1 MQALRDEINFQLIE
15 SLNSNTIVPWQQP
28 WTDASCVMPS
38 NIFTTFPYRGI
49 DPILLRLAAVKH
61 GYTTRW
67 WGTERQWRILGGK
80 LRPGAISVKLHH
92 QDVLLPTDFNP
103 VTKYRIVYN
112 LDSVDGKFDTFRVVP
127 DANLSEATD
136 EHGNHIWRMEGGRG
150 LMHIEAERIIKATG
164 ADFREEPRD
173 GALYYRLPL
182 DYIVVPMMSQFHY
195 GPGGPASYYQTA
207 FHELTHW
214 TEHRLNWYADPKLS
228 VKKRYA
234 LGELRADICSA
245 YICAELGIPPQKNE
259 LNFDKRTN
267 FARYVKH
274 WVALMEEDNSVIF
287 HIARAASEAADFIL
301 SFRSKHGDGVCSG
314 EVLADYKEVVC

>member
-1 MQALRDEINFQLIE
+1 MQALRNTINAQLIE
-15 SLNSNTIVPWQQP
+15 ALKSNTIVPWQQP
-28 WTDASCVMPS
+28 WTDVSCVMPA
-38 NIFTTFPYRGI
+38 NILTTFPYRGI
-49 DPILLRLAAVKH
+49 DPILLRMAAVNH
-61 GYTTRW
+61 GYGSRW
-67 WGTERQWRILGGK
+67 WGTERQWKVLGGNLRAEAKGAK
-80 LRPGAISVKLHH
+80 LYHQDALLPGAI
-92 QDVLLPTDFNP
+92 DP
-103 VTKYRIVYN
+103 VIKYRVFYN
-112 LDSVDGKFDTFRVVP
+112 LDSVDGSKFDAFRIVP
-127 DANLSEATD
+127 DVNLAEATD
-136 EHGNHIWRMEGGRG
+136 VHGNQLWKMEGGRG
-150 LMHIEAERIIKATG
+150 LVNIEAERIIKATG
-164 ADFREEPRD
+164 ADFREELRN

-182 DYIVVPMMSQFHY
+182 DYIVIPTMSQFHY

-214 TEHRLNWYADPKLS
+214 TEHRLDWYADPNLS

-301 SFRSKHGDGVCSG
+301 SFRSKDHTIVEAESQ
-314 EVLADYKEVVC
+314 VLHKFG